1 MFKQTIVAASL
12 LAFAAGAMAET
23 LTSSATDS
31 TAAAAITA
39 ATPSIQAIATA
50 DDVTIAAN
58 FLHLDA
64 NLAVGDTIAVTY
76 SGAALDEGFTHPATA
91 LVVSQSVIGA
101 GVACVTANQAI
112 NFAGLSGSTA
122 TYRVNAT
129 DGLTINCALALPVIE
144 VDGASLAT
152 ADTFSMA
159 IATSTPFG
167 VIQQVAATELV
178 NVGAAELTSVV
189 TTTFNDIVQVAGGR
203 VALGAAT
210 DVATFTLAD
219 AGGGAT
225 VAATSTMTV
234 TGDFAWAAQ
243 TTAGVTTFPGV
254 VVTGAQT
261 AGQVT
266 TASSVTWTMTAV
278 GVATLT
284 LTPPTA
290 LVAGQAYPQIGTQT
304 LSPATYGFSS
314 VIQYTNEDGGA
325 IAGGDSVTGAAGAW
339 TMDGGTVT
347 AYGIPNSA
355 SVSPFLWVQNNGT
368 LAGAVTADVTCDGV
382 ITTGIDAGTAAANSN
397 TSIGAAIQTAVDAI
411 ATCGA
416 GSRYDAAIT
425 VNATQGAIT
434 VNAGYKV
441 ANADGS
447 FDRLSLETSDS
458 LDGVLSLI
466 HI

>member
-12 LAFAAGAMAET
+12 LAFAATSVAET

-31 TAAAAITA
+31 TAAITA
-39 ATPSIQAIATA
+39 AAPSIQAIATA
-50 DDVTIAAN
+50 DDVSVPAN

-76 SGAALDEGFTHPATA
+76 SGAALDEAYTHPATA
-91 LVVSQSVIGA
+91 LVVSQTAGGAGAACVIG
-101 GVACVTANQAI
+101 NQAV

-129 DGLTINCALALPVIE
+129 DGLTVNCALALPVLQL
-144 VDGASLAT
+144 DGASLAT
-152 ADTFSMA
+152 ADTFSMT

-167 VIQQVAATELV
+167 VIQNVAATELV

-189 TTTFNDIVQVAGGR
+189 AGGFNEVVQVAGGR

-219 AGGGAT
+219 GGGGAT
-225 VAATSTMTV
+225 LAATSSMTV
-234 TGDFAWAAQ
+234 TGDFSWAAQ

-254 VVTGAQT
+254 VVTGGQT
-261 AGQVT
+261 AAQVT
-266 TASSVTWTMTAV
+266 TASSVTWTMTGA
-278 GVATLT
+278 GTATLT

-290 LVAGQAYPQIGTQT
+290 LVAGAAYPQIGTQT

-314 VIQYTNEDGGA
+314 VIQYTNEDGVA
-325 IAGGDSVTGAAGAW
+325 VAGGDSVTGAAGAW
-339 TMDGGTVT
+339 TMDGGSVV

-355 SVSPFLWVQNNGT
+355 SVTPFLWVQNNGT
-368 LAGAVTADVTCDGV
+368 LAGAITVDVTCDGV

-397 TSIGAAIQTAVDAI
+397 TSIGAAVQTAVDAL

-425 VNATQGAIT
+425 VNATQANIT

-458 LDGVLSLI
+458 LDGDDT
-466 HI
+466 